1 MNDSTQNKKATSLQ
15 VRDVMV
21 TDVVKVSP
29 FATIRE
35 ALQLMKR
42 HDLKSLV
49 VDKRAEHDAY
59 GLITYTNVMKT
70 VIAEEGDIDLL
81 NVYDVCAKP
90 ALSVG
95 KSLAVK
101 HVASLMTE
109 HRVKR
114 LVVLDDNE
122 LVGFIAMDDIM
133 DVLLASID

>member
-1 MNDSTQNKKATSLQ
+1 MQ
-15 VRDVMV
+15 VKDVMI

-35 ALQLMKR
+35 ALSIMKR
-42 HDLKSLV
+42 HNLKSLV
-49 VDKRAEHDAY
+49 VEKRADHDAY
-59 GLITYTNVMKT
+59 GLITYTNILKT

-81 NVYDVCAKP
+81 NVYDICAKP

-101 HVASLMTE
+101 HVAGLMSE
-109 HRVKR
+109 HKVKR

-133 DVLLASID
+133 DTLLNDIE